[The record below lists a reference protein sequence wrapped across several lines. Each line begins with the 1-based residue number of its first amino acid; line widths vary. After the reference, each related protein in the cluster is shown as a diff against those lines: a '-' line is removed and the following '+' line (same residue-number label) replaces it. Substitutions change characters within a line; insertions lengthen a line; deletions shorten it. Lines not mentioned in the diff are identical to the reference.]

1 MAARDTRVGRM
12 LLGIAEFLPLLALV
26 YAGRVESDLSE
37 RFFWGAGTAVAI
49 VPVLAVL
56 RWRFNPLS
64 IAVYVWL
71 FVEALTFL
79 VHVPVLNEVRRALA
93 ESALLV
99 AMIMVGSGYI
109 ALSGQGLLIVAHDDR
124 RQVRFYS
131 LILLALVAGGLVC
144 SVAFRG
150 DEMFSA
156 VLPVIAIF
164 TAQGLISASLRDRSA
179 LT

>member
-1 MAARDTRVGRM
+1 MAARDTRLGRM
-12 LLGIAEFLPLLALV
+12 LLGIAEFLPLLAFV
-26 YAGRVESDLSE
+26 YAGRVGGDLSE

-49 VPVLAVL
+49 VPVIAVL
-56 RWRFNPLS
+56 RWRLNPLL

-71 FVEALTFL
+71 CVEALIFL
-79 VHVPVLNEVRRALA
+79 VHVPVLTEVRRALA
-93 ESALLV
+93 ELAFFV

-109 ALSGQGLLIVAHDDR
+109 ALSGRGLLTVAHDDR

-150 DEMFSA
+150 NETFSA
-156 VLPVIAIF
+156 VLPATAIF
-164 TAQGLISASLRDRSA
+164 LAQALLNASLSDRSA
-179 LT
+179 PT